1 MKKIFYITLISITS
15 LLTIISCSDFLDT
28 KNLTEYD
35 LESFYNTPEQI
46 DMALGGV
53 YNSFFIKPPYLNN
66 EPDLIANIL
75 SDDMLAGGG
84 SDDTY
89 AKNIEFWQNPTED
102 AYLGAWKAYY
112 QGIFR
117 ANVLIERFDQADYG
131 DDINAKNQALGEAHF
146 MRAFYYFRLSQ
157 MFGGLPLLT
166 NSTQDPN
173 QPRASLDDTYAL
185 IASDLKKAID
195 IMPNTPISAIP
206 SARSGHANL
215 WVAQALMARVFLF
228 YTGYSTNTLGEP
240 RNNLPLQDG
249 GSISETQVQ
258 NWISDLIANSGHQL
272 ISDPRNIWPYTYT
285 SDFGYQYGADE
296 GLQWAG
302 EDNPEI
308 VFAVK
313 YAAFSGWNPKGRSYV
328 NQLGLYQSIRDNSLV
343 PFGQGWGWCTVSPN
357 LWNAYDNNDVRKK
370 GYILNV
376 NETDEGTG
384 TYQDGKGDHE
394 TGFWNKKYNNI
405 QYDAGNGV
413 KGMFYNLYG
422 GPDHFIVWFT
432 ADQILIR
439 YADVLL
445 MAAELGVDAQ
455 TNLDAV
461 RLRANVASVP
471 VTESSIRN
479 ERRLELCFEGL
490 RYYDL
495 LRWGTAN
502 SVLTSVNIPVKN
514 YGVTTQF
521 NGVFRPETK
530 GLLPIPEG
538 QIRLSNGVLTQNP
551 GW

>member
-1 MKKIFYITLISITS
+1 MKKLIYITLLSIG
-15 LLTIISCSDFLDT
+15 LLTTSCNDFLDT
-28 KNLTEYD
+28 ENLTEHD
-35 LESFYNTPEQI
+35 LESFYSTPEQI
-46 DMALGGV
+46 DLALGGI

-89 AKNIEFWQNPTED
+89 AKNIEFWKNPNEN
-102 AYLGAWKAYY
+102 AYLGVWKTYY

-117 ANVLIERFDQADYG
+117 ANVLLERFHQADYG
-131 DDINAKNQALGEAHF
+131 DDVEAKNQALGEAHF
-146 MRAFYYFRLSQ
+146 MRAFYYFRLAE
-157 MFGGLPLLT
+157 MFGGLPLMT
-166 NSTQDPN
+166 SSTQDAN

-195 IMPNTPISAIP
+195 IMPRTPINSIP
-206 SARSGHANL
+206 ASRSGHANL
-215 WVAQALMARVFLF
+215 WTAEALMARVFLF
-228 YTGYSTNTLGEP
+228 YTGYSTNTLGISKDA
-240 RNNLPLQDG
+240 LPLTDG
-249 GSISETQVQ
+249 GSINKSQIQT
-258 NWISDLIANSGHQL
+258 WIRDLINNSGHQL
-272 ISDPRNIWPYTYT
+272 ISDPRNIWPYTHT
-285 SDFGYQYGADE
+285 SNFGYQYGNNE

-302 EDNPEI
+302 EGNPEI

-313 YAAFSGWNPKGRSYV
+313 YAAFSNWNPEGRSYV
-328 NQLGLYQSIRDNSLV
+328 NQLGLYEGIRDNSLV

-376 NETDEGTG
+376 NEPDEGTN

-394 TGFWNKKYNNI
+394 TGFWNKKYANI

-422 GPDHFIVWFT
+422 GTDHFIIWNT
-432 ADQILIR
+432 ADQVLIR

-445 MAAELGVDAQ
+445 MAAELDVDPQ
-455 TNLDAV
+455 INLDAV
-461 RLRANVASVP
+461 RQRANVPSVP
-471 VTESSIRN
+471 ATQANIRK

-495 LRWGTAN
+495 LRWGITN
-502 SVLTSVNIPVKN
+502 TVLPAVNVNVKN
-514 YGVTTQF
+514 YGVAAQF
-521 NGVFRPETK
+521 KGVFKPETK

-538 QIRLSNGVLTQNP
+538 EIRLSNGVLTQNP